1 MDDTDSTWA
10 AILDALPTAEELAQ
24 AVAEELGEPLDAVL
38 PTVLIGT
45 VLRQG
50 RPGTD
55 DEVVAAIE
63 SERAR
68 VRRADAPIPA
78 ARLLEATTQEDLLA
92 TTERL
97 DAAGSL
103 DLDAIVTIQRTS
115 GAIAARGNQRL
126 VLFLARYGVIRRISW
141 ERCVAEMRAG
151 RLAQD
156 AVADFARYIMLWNEL
171 TSLAVTDGYRA
182 AERDILARDAEARR
196 GALQELLG
204 VVPSDTATTARLR
217 RVATRH
223 GLNPDG
229 DYRLIA
235 IAPRPEADPIPE
247 RPGIGPEELE
257 VLAGRIGH
265 LLGSTAPGAEGVGA
279 GIRLPAVLPLHGRIA
294 VLARADW
301 AGLARVPAV
310 LDSILG
316 GLAAAAA
323 PAAPASR
330 RRTPATAP
338 APQAWVA
345 VGSEVVEGVTTL
357 ATTYADIVD
366 ATRTARRLGLRGW
379 IPDPERLA
387 VERLLLADRALADA
401 AIHQELGPL
410 LADERMGGELVETLQ
425 AYFDAGENMREAA
438 RRLNLA
444 TRTVAY
450 RLEKIEALLG
460 EPIGP
465 ETRRRLSVALMVQR
479 LRDASA

>member
-1 MDDTDSTWA
+1 M
-10 AILDALPTAEELAQ
+10 
-24 AVAEELGEPLDAVL
+24 
-38 PTVLIGT
+38 
-45 VLRQG
+45 
-50 RPGTD
+50 
-55 DEVVAAIE
+55 
-63 SERAR
+63 
-68 VRRADAPIPA
+68 
-78 ARLLEATTQEDLLA
+78 
-92 TTERL
+92 
-97 DAAGSL
+97 
-103 DLDAIVTIQRTS
+103 
-115 GAIAARGNQRL
+115 
-126 VLFLARYGVIRRISW
+126 
-141 ERCVAEMRAG
+141 
-151 RLAQD
+151 
-156 AVADFARYIMLWNEL
+156 ADFLHRVVEL
-171 TSLAVTDGYRA
+171 L
-182 AERDILARDAEARR
+182 RDAEARR

-223 GLNPDG
+223 GLDPDG
-229 DYRLIA
+229 GYRLIA

-247 RPGIGPEELE
+247 RPGIGDEELE

-301 AGLARVPAV
+301 AGLARVPTV
-310 LDSILG
+310 LDSILRD
-316 GLAAAAA
+316 LAAAAA
-323 PAAPASR
+323 STSR
-330 RRTPATAP
+330 RRKVEPSV

-345 VGSEVVEGVTTL
+345 VGSEVVDGVAAL

-379 IPDPERLA
+379 IPDPQRLA
-387 VERLLLADRALADA
+387 VERLLLSDRALADA
-401 AIHQELGPL
+401 AINQELGPL

-450 RLEKIEALLG
+450 RLEKIESLLG

-465 ETRRRLSVALMVQR
+465 ESRRRLSIALMVQR
-479 LRDASA
+479 LRDASE